1 MQKGTCY
8 QKERYKKDTASYH
21 REHMFPFVTT
31 AVAKRNMLQ
40 KGTLQKGK
48 MVQKGTL
55 NVTLRTDELINAF
68 IQVLFK
74 PKLSGEADLAD
85 LA

>member
-8 QKERYKKDTASYH
+8 QKERYKKDMPSYH
-21 REHMFPFVTT
+21 REHVFPYVTT

-55 NVTLRTDELINAF
+55 NVT
-68 IQVLFK
+68 
-74 PKLSGEADLAD
+74 
-85 LA
+85 